1 MAATRGKRRGNRRP
15 MRKREPAEVVWDPKT
30 KLGKLV
36 RSGQI
41 KTMSGAIKTGLPI
54 REPEIVDVLL
64 PEIDDEVIDVN
75 MVQRMTDSGRRVKFV
90 ISVAVGNNDGFVGF
104 GQAKGKEVGSSI
116 RKAIENAKLNIIE
129 IRRGCGSWE
138 CGCKKPHTVPFAITG
153 KSGSVKITLK
163 PAPQGIGLATGNV
176 AKKILT
182 LAGVQDCWAFTEG
195 KTKTTVN
202 YAKAVFNA
210 LEKNTEMRVMKD
222 EISKIGIL
230 SGAIGIAKDKT
241 EDIKQAPVES
251 QPEKK
256 PETAKETKEEKTEKE
271 EKKEEVK
278 AEPETKEKSTEEAPS
293 SESPDNQK
301 NEEVKDETKNDEP
314 KSEEKPDEVK
324 AESETKEK
332 STEEAS
338 NAESPNNDKPKSE
351 EKLDEANTEEIK
363 EGEKQK
369 EGE

>member
-1 MAATRGKRRGNRRP
+1 MAATRGKRRGSRP
-15 MRKREPAEVVWDPKT
+15 PMKREPKPVEWDPVT

-41 KTMSGAIKTGLPI
+41 KTMSEVLSSGLPI
-54 REPEIVDVLL
+54 REPEIIDVLI
-64 PEIDDEVIDVN
+64 PEISDEVIDVN

-116 RKAIENAKLNIIE
+116 RKAIENAKLNLIE

-138 CGCKKPHTVPFAITG
+138 CGCKKAHTVPFAITG
-153 KSGSVKITLK
+153 KSGSVQITLK

-210 LEKNTEMRVMKD
+210 LEQNAEMRIMKD
-222 EISKIGIL
+222 EISKIGII
-230 SGAIGIAKDKT
+230 SGSIGI
-241 EDIKQAPVES
+241 
-251 QPEKK
+251 
-256 PETAKETKEEKTEKE
+256 KEEKPTMQTQPPAEPKSVDEKKTKDKDEAKQE
-271 EKKEEVK
+271 EKKEE
-278 AEPETKEKSTEEAPS
+278 PPKEGKTEEQPAETEKKPV
-293 SESPDNQK
+293 
-301 NEEVKDETKNDEP
+301 EET
-314 KSEEKPDEVK
+314 
-324 AESETKEK
+324 
-332 STEEAS
+332 
-338 NAESPNNDKPKSE
+338 
-351 EKLDEANTEEIK
+351 
-363 EGEKQK
+363 KQK
-369 EGE
+369 EKTEDTPTDEPPKNENPAEAEKVTIEKPKDEPEETKKEEA